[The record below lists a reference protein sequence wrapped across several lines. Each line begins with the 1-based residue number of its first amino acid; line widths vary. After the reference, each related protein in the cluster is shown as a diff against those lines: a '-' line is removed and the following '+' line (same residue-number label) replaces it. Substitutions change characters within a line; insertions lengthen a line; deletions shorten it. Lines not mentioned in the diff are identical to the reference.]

1 MWTSAILVAR
11 TLIRL
16 DDRQGKRWFFLL
28 YNTLLAFGRFFDH
41 LLVLDTI
48 CLLLE
53 GLVLLGDSSQ
63 LLLLALQG
71 LPLVNLLLDD
81 AFGPL
86 EGLLTAAVHQ
96 VIEEIVLSVDLCLA
110 QVLKLVIF
118 KSDCVG
124 GRGDEYHRHG
134 HRAI

>member
-1 MWTSAILVAR
+1 M
-11 TLIRL
+11 
-16 DDRQGKRWFFLL
+16 
-28 YNTLLAFGRFFDH
+28 
-41 LLVLDTI
+41 
-48 CLLLE
+48 
-53 GLVLLGDSSQ
+53 
-63 LLLLALQG
+63 LLALQG
-71 LPLVNLLLDD
+71 LPLVNLSLDD

-96 VIEEIVLSVDLCLA
+96 VIEEIMLSVDLCLA

-118 KSDCVG
+118 NSDCVG